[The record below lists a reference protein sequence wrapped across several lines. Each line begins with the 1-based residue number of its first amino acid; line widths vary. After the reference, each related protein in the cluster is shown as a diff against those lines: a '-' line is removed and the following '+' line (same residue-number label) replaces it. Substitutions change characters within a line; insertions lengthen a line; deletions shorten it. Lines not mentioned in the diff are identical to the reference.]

1 MPVPDEKSTQRS
13 DANSGAPPPIYGPD
27 LSGATQ
33 GVPIGTR
40 SNEAAQQMP
49 PHYTQGAPPPI
60 RRVNVNFSEQAYQ
73 TLEDLAR
80 ASGKSM
86 SEILR
91 EAIAL
96 KAWFDTERAAGNRV
110 LVERKG
116 GDIRE
121 VISV

>member
-1 MPVPDEKSTQRS
+1 MPLNDNTDVSR
-13 DANSGAPPPIYGPD
+13 GAPPPKVDPN
-27 LSGATQ
+27 LAGATA
-33 GVPIGTR
+33 GVPIGTL
-40 SNEAAQQMP
+40 SNEAGQQMP
-49 PHYTQGAPPPI
+49 PHYAQGAPPPI

-80 ASGKSM
+80 RSGKSM